1 MATDLSSITEKFEN
15 GGTDESGVL
24 TADEFNLLL
33 KAIKENQGGIKKII
47 RNNVEYIPDAN
58 GTVKMTI
65 LSDSDLPSV
74 RLQTTDSRTAIISTD
89 GTVKLHLRYTSVYT
103 KNGISEDSGH
113 DGLLVIQRKT
123 ASDSDWLNVASISMT
138 PSPFEDEDAY
148 QEIDVSDY
156 LLDGD
161 QQLRMVVTDVEMNVS
176 SSYLTFASVVKTR
189 LALDFISNWQNAVDG
204 GAGASTILSYAL

>member
-47 RNNVEYIPDAN
+47 RNNVEYVPDAN

-138 PSPFEDEDAY
+138 PSPFEDEGAY

-161 QQLRMVVTDVEMNVS
+161 
-176 SSYLTFASVVKTR
+176 
-189 LALDFISNWQNAVDG
+189 
-204 GAGASTILSYAL
+204 

>member
-47 RNNVEYIPDAN
+47 RNNVEYVPDAN

-138 PSPFEDEDAY
+138 PSPFEDENAY

-156 LLDGD
+156 LLDGNMRD
-161 QQLRMVVTDVEMNVS
+161 GARAHNADWGSACDRSWNV
-176 SSYLTFASVVKTR
+176 YGGV
-189 LALDFISNWQNAVDG
+189 ALGVSF
-204 GAGASTILSYAL
+204 

>member
-47 RNNVEYIPDAN
+47 RNNVEYVPDAN

-74 RLQTTDSRTAIISTD
+74 FRLLTAARPSYPQTIR
-89 GTVKLHLRYTSVYT
+89 
-103 KNGISEDSGH
+103 
-113 DGLLVIQRKT
+113 
-123 ASDSDWLNVASISMT
+123 LNYI
-138 PSPFEDEDAY
+138 
-148 QEIDVSDY
+148 
-156 LLDGD
+156 
-161 QQLRMVVTDVEMNVS
+161 
-176 SSYLTFASVVKTR
+176 
-189 LALDFISNWQNAVDG
+189 
-204 GAGASTILSYAL
+204 

>member
-33 KAIKENQGGIKKII
+33 KAIKENQGGIKKVI
-47 RNNVEYIPDAN
+47 RNNVEYVPDAN

-123 ASDSDWLNVASISMT
+123 ASDSDWLNVASI
-138 PSPFEDEDAY
+138 
-148 QEIDVSDY
+148 
-156 LLDGD
+156 
-161 QQLRMVVTDVEMNVS
+161 
-176 SSYLTFASVVKTR
+176 
-189 LALDFISNWQNAVDG
+189 
-204 GAGASTILSYAL
+204 